1 MTGSLVGAGHFL
13 FGFCAGG
20 KLFTEANL
28 NSNRFNY
35 LWTCEKARFISFA
48 HCAGKFYH
56 VSLWER
62 TGLVSP
68 CRSAS
73 TID

>member
-13 FGFCAGG
+13 FSYCAGG

-35 LWTCEKARFISFA
+35 LWSCEKTRFISFA
-48 HCAGKFYH
+48 H
-56 VSLWER
+56 R
-62 TGLVSP
+62 TG
-68 CRSAS
+68 
-73 TID
+73 